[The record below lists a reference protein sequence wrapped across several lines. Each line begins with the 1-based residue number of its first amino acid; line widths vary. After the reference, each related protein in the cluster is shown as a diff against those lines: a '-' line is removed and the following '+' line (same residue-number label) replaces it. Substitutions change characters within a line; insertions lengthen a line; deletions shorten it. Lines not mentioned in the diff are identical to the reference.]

1 MPGAGK
7 TVLSSVL
14 IECLEQSFAK
24 QDDIAITYMFF
35 DFREQLSLFEILA
48 ALLRQL
54 LQGKSNRSVT
64 RHLGQ
69 TTKKSMKLEWVQS
82 ELRTLAS
89 GFGKTY
95 IVLDALDECAA
106 TGSTLRQLLEF
117 LFALRQAANVNIFAT
132 SRYNEE
138 TASLFAQDGLILEI
152 QANDDDIR
160 AYIDHRAASFVPLVA
175 RKPGLFAYIRDEIVK
190 ASRGM

>member
-1 MPGAGK
+1 M
-7 TVLSSVL
+7 LSSVL
-14 IECLEQSFAK
+14 IECLEQSFARR
-24 QDDIAITYMFF
+24 DDIAITYIFF
-35 DFREQLSLFEILA
+35 DFRQQLSLFEILA

-64 RHLGQ
+64 RHLEE
-69 TTKKSMKLEWVQS
+69 TTKESMKLEWVQN

-89 GFGKTY
+89 VFGKTY

-117 LFALRQAANVNIFAT
+117 LFALRQAANVNILAT

-138 TASLFAQDGLILEI
+138 IASLFAQDGLILEI

-160 AYIDHRAASFVPLVA
+160 TYIDHRAAYFPPFVA
-175 RKPGLFAYIRDEIVK
+175 RKPGLLAYIRDEIVK
-190 ASRGM
+190 ASQGM

>member
-160 AYIDHRAASFVPLVA
+160 AYIDHRAAYFPPFVA

-190 ASRGM
+190 ASQGM